1 MERPAPV
8 RKSHTSTAD
17 LLTWPEGAAQ
27 ELAAG
32 ATPPPNRRPHQVPR
46 RLLPSPCHCSAKAC
60 SLALPDFFFFF
71 GFGAAVGGD
80 Q

>member
-17 LLTWPEGAAQ
+17 LLTWPEAEAQ
-27 ELAAG
+27 ELAA
-32 ATPPPNRRPHQVPR
+32 AQPP
-46 RLLPSPCHCSAKAC
+46 
-60 SLALPDFFFFF
+60 
-71 GFGAAVGGD
+71 AAPAAGGD